1 MTAAEAIARLT
12 RPLTAEEIE
21 WKIISSKNGQ
31 TTIAPFIDARAVMA
45 RLDEAF
51 GPFGW
56 QVRYTPA
63 QVGDEHGV
71 IASIAIKNPETG
83 EWVEKQDG
91 SGATDMEPFKGGISG
106 ALKRA
111 AVAWGIGRELY
122 RYPRVV
128 IEGEH
133 PWGRC
138 GATCPWPSGRAWGPS
153 GPTTWPP
160 SSSSPSTSSS
170 SSRPRTR
177 PGPSS
182 TSSPSSSSS
191 PGCLPSWGS

>member
-1 MTAAEAIARLT
+1 MTVAEAIARLT

-21 WKIISSKNGQ
+21 WKVISTKNGQ

-122 RYPRVV
+122 RYPRIL

-133 PWGRC
+133 RYIP
-138 GATCPWPSGRAWGPS
+138 RAVLE
-153 GPTTWPP
+153 
-160 SSSSPSTSSS
+160 
-170 SSRPRTR
+170 RLAK
-177 PGPSS
+177 
-182 TSSPSSSSS
+182 
-191 PGCLPSWGS
+191 LPEAVAQGKPLPEVVRLNEKGETVKR